1 MTVIS
6 KSNVRYYTKRSD
18 IMKENQIYSYCR
30 ISKKTQK
37 IERQIK
43 NISKAYPT
51 AIIITEAFT
60 GTKINRPEF
69 TKLLKKLSP
78 EIRLYLILYHE

>member
-18 IMKENQIYSYCR
+18 IMKENQIYGYCR

-37 IERQIK
+37 VERQIE

>member
-1 MTVIS
+1 
-6 KSNVRYYTKRSD
+6 
-18 IMKENQIYSYCR
+18 MKENQIYGHCR

-37 IERQIK
+37 IERQIE

-69 TKLLKKLSP
+69 TKLLKKLSRRYGC
-78 EIRLYLILYHE
+78 I

>member
-18 IMKENQIYSYCR
+18 IMKENQIYGYCR

-37 IERQIK
+37 VERQIE

-60 GTKINRPEF
+60 RPEF